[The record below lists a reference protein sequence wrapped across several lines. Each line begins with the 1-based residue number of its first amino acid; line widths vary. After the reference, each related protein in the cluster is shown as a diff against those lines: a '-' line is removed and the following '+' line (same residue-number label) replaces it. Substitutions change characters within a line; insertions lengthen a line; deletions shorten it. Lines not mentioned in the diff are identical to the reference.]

1 MGGPAQLV
9 VDGVS
14 ELATPIETLWQ
25 TLSGRLND
33 LEQRYSRYVDNSL
46 VSTINRRAGTQTVTE
61 VDTETAALLDL
72 AGQLWEESGGLFDI
86 TSGPLRRA
94 FNFQDGGGV
103 SPEHLDAAKAL
114 IGWERIEWHDNGL
127 RLPVIGMEI
136 DLGGLV
142 KEYAADCA
150 AQLMREAGVS
160 HGLIELA
167 GDVAAVGS
175 QASGVPWP
183 VGIRDPQSE
192 GSLITVN
199 LSDSAMA
206 TSGNYARVIEHEG
219 RAYGHLLDARS
230 GLPVEGPTSVT
241 VIDTRC
247 LMAGAVSTVACL
259 KPDSDAERWLKQSGL
274 PWLMVSDNG
283 KLNGPIAETALGYQE
298 RSQAY

>member
-14 ELATPIETLWQ
+14 ELPTPIERLWQ

-72 AGQLWEESGGLFDI
+72 AGQLWQESGGLFDI

-94 FNFQDGGGV
+94 FNFQNGGGA
-103 SPEHLDAAKAL
+103 SPEQLDAAKAL
-114 IGWERIEWHDNGL
+114 IGWERIDWQDNGL
-127 RLPVIGMEI
+127 RLPVTGMEI

-150 AQLMREAGVS
+150 AQLMREAGVK

-167 GDVAAVGS
+167 GDVVAIGV
-175 QASGVPWP
+175 QANGAPWS
-183 VGIRDPQSE
+183 VGIRDPQQDNSI
-192 GSLITVN
+192 LTVH
-199 LSDSAMA
+199 LTDSAMA
-206 TSGNYARVIEHEG
+206 TSGNYARVIKHQG
-219 RAYGHLLDARS
+219 QSYGHMLDPQS

-241 VIDTRC
+241 VIDHHC
-247 LMAGAVSTVACL
+247 LTAGAVSTVACL
-259 KPDSDAERWLKQSGL
+259 KSEGDAEQWLNQTGL
-274 PWLMVSDNG
+274 PWLIISAN
-283 KLNGPIAETALGYQE
+283 NAIRGPIADAATH
-298 RSQAY
+298 

>member
-25 TLSGRLND
+25 TLSDRLND

-72 AGQLWEESGGLFDI
+72 AGQLWQESGGLFDI

-94 FNFQDGGGV
+94 FNFQNGGGA
-103 SPEHLDAAKAL
+103 SPEQLDAAKAL
-114 IGWERIEWHDNGL
+114 IGWERIDWQDNGL
-127 RLPVIGMEI
+127 RLPVTGMEI

-150 AQLMREAGVS
+150 AQLMREAGVK

-167 GDVAAVGS
+167 GDVVAIGV
-175 QASGVPWP
+175 QANGAPWS
-183 VGIRDPQSE
+183 VGIRDPQQDNSI
-192 GSLITVN
+192 LTVH
-199 LSDSAMA
+199 LTDSAMA
-206 TSGNYARVIEHEG
+206 TSGNYARVIEHQG
-219 RAYGHLLDARS
+219 QSYGHLLDPQS

-241 VIDTRC
+241 VIDNHC
-247 LMAGAVSTVACL
+247 LTAGAVSTVACL
-259 KPDSDAERWLKQSGL
+259 KSEGDAEQWLNQAKL
-274 PWLMVSDNG
+274 PWLIISAN
-283 KLNGPIAETALGYQE
+283 NAIRGPIADAATH
-298 RSQAY
+298 

>member
-25 TLSGRLND
+25 TLSGRLTD
-33 LEQRYSRYVDNSL
+33 LEQRYSRYLDDSL
-46 VSTINRRAGTQTVTE
+46 VSTINRRAGTQTFTE

-72 AGQLWEESGGLFDI
+72 AGQLWQESGGLFDI

-94 FNFQDGGGV
+94 FNFQNGGGA
-103 SPEHLDAAKAL
+103 SPEQLDAARAL
-114 IGWERIEWHDNGL
+114 IGWERIEWRDNGL
-127 RLPVIGMEI
+127 RLPIAGMEI

-150 AQLMREAGVS
+150 AQLMREAGVK

-167 GDVAAVGS
+167 GDVVAIGV
-175 QASGVPWP
+175 QASDAPWS
-183 VGIRDPQSE
+183 VGIRDPQQDS
-192 GSLITVN
+192 SILAVHLT
-199 LSDSAMA
+199 DSAMA
-206 TSGNYARVIEHEG
+206 TSGNYARVIKHDG
-219 RAYGHLLDARS
+219 RAYGHLLDPRS

-247 LMAGAVSTVACL
+247 LTAGAVSTVACL
-259 KPDSDAERWLKQSGL
+259 KPEGDAELWLNQAGL
-274 PWLMVSDNG
+274 PWLIINTDNAIS
-283 KLNGPIAETALGYQE
+283 GPIADA
-298 RSQAY
+298 AMH

>member
-25 TLSGRLND
+25 TLSGRLDD
-33 LEQRYSRYVDNSL
+33 LEQRYSRYLDNSL

-61 VDTETAALLDL
+61 VDTETAALLNL
-72 AGQLWEESGGLFDI
+72 AGQLWQESGGLFDI

-94 FNFQDGGGV
+94 FNFQNGGV
-103 SPEHLDAAKAL
+103 ASPEQLDAAKAL
-114 IGWERIEWHDNGL
+114 IGWERIEWQDNGL
-127 RLPVIGMEI
+127 RLPVTGMEI

-150 AQLMREAGVS
+150 AQLMREAGVK

-167 GDVAAVGS
+167 GDVVAIGV
-175 QASGVPWP
+175 QTSGAPWS
-183 VGIRDPQSE
+183 VGIRDPQQDS
-192 GSLITVN
+192 SILAVHLT
-199 LSDSAMA
+199 DSAMA
-206 TSGNYARVIEHEG
+206 TSGNYARVIKHEG
-219 RAYGHLLDARS
+219 RAYGHLLDPRS

-247 LMAGAVSTVACL
+247 LTAGAVSTVACL
-259 KPDSDAERWLKQSGL
+259 KPEGDAEQWLNQAGL
-274 PWLMVSDNG
+274 PWLIINTDNAIS
-283 KLNGPIAETALGYQE
+283 GPIADA
-298 RSQAY
+298 AKH

>member
-25 TLSGRLND
+25 TLSGRLTD
-33 LEQRYSRYVDNSL
+33 LEQRYSRYLDDSL
-46 VSTINRRAGTQTVTE
+46 VSTINRRAGSQTFTE

-72 AGQLWEESGGLFDI
+72 AGQLWQESGGLFDI

-94 FNFQDGGGV
+94 FNFQNGGGA
-103 SPEHLDAAKAL
+103 SPEQLDAARAL
-114 IGWERIEWHDNGL
+114 IGWERIEWRDNGL
-127 RLPVIGMEI
+127 RLPIAGMEI

-150 AQLMREAGVS
+150 AQLMREAGVK

-167 GDVAAVGS
+167 GDVVAIGV
-175 QASGVPWP
+175 QASDAPWS
-183 VGIRDPQSE
+183 VGIRDPQQDS
-192 GSLITVN
+192 SILAVHLT
-199 LSDSAMA
+199 DSAMA
-206 TSGNYARVIEHEG
+206 TSGNYARVIKHDG
-219 RAYGHLLDARS
+219 RAYGHLLDPRS

-247 LMAGAVSTVACL
+247 LTAGAVSTVACL
-259 KPDSDAERWLKQSGL
+259 KPEGDAELWLNQAGL
-274 PWLMVSDNG
+274 PWLIINTDNAIS
-283 KLNGPIAETALGYQE
+283 GPIADA
-298 RSQAY
+298 AMH